1 MSESFESR
9 NVGEPESLGQAGATG
24 SFESLAVELALGFVG
39 NPQAKIDERGRLK
52 LPSEFREFVARKY
65 GDGFKAFYI
74 TSTDGQTGELYPMP
88 EWNAH
93 MGKVFMM
100 PKTHPARVKLLA
112 NYTLY
117 GDKVEMD
124 PQGRMQLPEKL
135 RQTADL
141 TGDVK
146 VSGEGP
152 LLRITSV
159 KRLEAA
165 AEQNELNATDYAALS
180 AFGL

>member
-1 MSESFESR
+1 
-9 NVGEPESLGQAGATG
+9 
-24 SFESLAVELALGFVG
+24 
-39 NPQAKIDERGRLK
+39 
-52 LPSEFREFVARKY
+52 
-65 GDGFKAFYI
+65 
-74 TSTDGQTGELYPMP
+74 
-88 EWNAH
+88 
-93 MGKVFMM
+93 
-100 PKTHPARVKLLA
+100 
-112 NYTLY
+112 
-117 GDKVEMD
+117 MD